1 MAFKASAVLALAWPV
16 MTPTASKTCSTAK
29 PLARSRSAIC
39 AGDSSP
45 TSVTI
50 QRLGEAGEGV
60 GMVGRRDGARLQSC
74 QENSKK
80 ERSDSTQIPVGRTS
94 PCGLP
99 GDCNRIA
106 GDAAIAHPIDVT
118 GVSLNFLATG

>member
-45 TSVTI
+45 ASVTI
-50 QRLGEAGEGV
+50 QRLDEAGDGV
-60 GMVGRRDGARLQSC
+60 GMVRRTEGARLQSC
-74 QENSKK
+74 QGNAEK
-80 ERSDSTQIPVGRTS
+80 ERNDS
-94 PCGLP
+94 
-99 GDCNRIA
+99 
-106 GDAAIAHPIDVT
+106 
-118 GVSLNFLATG
+118 